1 MNNINTFNSNNNS
14 SNSNSISNSNSNINN
29 KSLWTSKKEK
39 LLNFWKE
46 ESRIY
51 SWLHEQNSKYY
62 RELDKK
68 LSIPSLLISAVTS
81 TALFSSINME
91 NNEYVIVSFGI
102 LLVIGTFLQS
112 IRDFLGV
119 PDLIHKNAISSD
131 VYLSIVNDIEEQLT
145 RERSERDNA
154 KQFVQKIKTRKT
166 DILKTRVTI
175 GDKLWKRL
183 KNSINNG
190 DVVNLYS
197 NDFFKNYLE
206 KVNDDDPTTKD
217 NKNEKKWKTAITS
230 VAKKNATNNIETNKL
245 NENNS
250 NQDIIL
256 NKLNKFQ
263 NANSI
268 NVPKTDEHYYI
279 SINEETNSN
288 PPEKYLVLDTKTTN
302 SDITINI
309 DNLNDLEIDK
319 KNKKPTEVRKSF
331 IDLGQNNKLNINSM
345 DGMDS
350 IDMDNINFNKQ
361 NSKNYNF
368 NIDNNSYFPIEEYND
383 ESSIYDSDDDKYV
396 SMELNLC
403 TKVATNIA
411 SQIGNELAEQSKKQL
426 QYELSRAN

>member
-1 MNNINTFNSNNNS
+1 MNNMNNLNTA
-14 SNSNSISNSNSNINN
+14 SNINN

-217 NKNEKKWKTAITS
+217 NKNEKKWKSAITS
-230 VAKKNATNNIETNKL
+230 VAKNNTIKTNEYNNLNDNSHKNCFNKEDNI
-245 NENNS
+245 
-250 NQDIIL
+250 
-256 NKLNKFQ
+256 
-263 NANSI
+263 
-268 NVPKTDEHYYI
+268 
-279 SINEETNSN
+279 
-288 PPEKYLVLDTKTTN
+288 DTR
-302 SDITINI
+302 INI
-309 DNLNDLEIDK
+309 DDLNYQCNRNTIDNLHNLDNLDNLDHENNQKSNDYDYK
-319 KNKKPTEVRKSF
+319 KSF
-331 IDLGQNNKLNINSM
+331 IDLGQNNKLNIN
-345 DGMDS
+345 
-350 IDMDNINFNKQ
+350 NINNLDHINSFNNMNNNK
-361 NSKNYNF
+361 NMLKNYKF
-368 NIDNNSYFPIEEYND
+368 NIESFNTNFPQEEYND
-383 ESSIYDSDDDKYV
+383 ESSIYDSEDDKYV

-403 TKVATNIA
+403 NKVASNIA
-411 SQIGNELAEQSKKQL
+411 SQIGSELAEQSKKQL

>member
-1 MNNINTFNSNNNS
+1 MNNFNSSNINNTN
-14 SNSNSISNSNSNINN
+14 SNSNSGNSNIIN

-217 NKNEKKWKTAITS
+217 NKNEKKWKNAITS
-230 VAKKNATNNIETNKL
+230 VARKNAIDNTGTNEL

-250 NQDIIL
+250 NQEIIL

-263 NANSI
+263 NSI
-268 NVPKTDEHYYI
+268 NVPKTDEHYNI
-279 SINEETNSN
+279 SMNKQTNLPKKSL
-288 PPEKYLVLDTKTTN
+288 ELDNQNIN
-302 SDITINI
+302 SDTIINI
-309 DNLNDLEIDK
+309 DNLDDIESNENNHKQINSK
-319 KNKKPTEVRKSF
+319 KSF
-331 IDLGQNNKLNINSM
+331 IDLGQNNKLNINRT
-345 DGMDS
+345 
-350 IDMDNINFNKQ
+350 DNDNLNFNKK
-361 NSKNYNF
+361 NNKNYNF
-368 NIDNNSYFPIEEYND
+368 TIDSNNSNNSYFPIEEYND
-383 ESSIYDSDDDKYV
+383 ESSIYDSEDDKYV

-403 TKVATNIA
+403 TKIATNIA
-411 SQIGNELAEQSKKQL
+411 SQIGSELAEQSKKQL

>member
-1 MNNINTFNSNNNS
+1 MNNMNNLNTA
-14 SNSNSISNSNSNINN
+14 SNINN

-217 NKNEKKWKTAITS
+217 NKNEKKWKSAITS
-230 VAKKNATNNIETNKL
+230 VAKNNTIKTNEYNNLNDNSHKNCFNKEDNI
-245 NENNS
+245 
-250 NQDIIL
+250 
-256 NKLNKFQ
+256 
-263 NANSI
+263 
-268 NVPKTDEHYYI
+268 
-279 SINEETNSN
+279 
-288 PPEKYLVLDTKTTN
+288 DTR
-302 SDITINI
+302 INI
-309 DNLNDLEIDK
+309 DDLNYQCNRNTIDNLHNLDNLDNLDHENNQKSNYYDYK
-319 KNKKPTEVRKSF
+319 KSF
-331 IDLGQNNKLNINSM
+331 IDLGQNNKLNIN
-345 DGMDS
+345 
-350 IDMDNINFNKQ
+350 NINNLDHINSFNNMNNMNNNK
-361 NSKNYNF
+361 NMLKNYKF
-368 NIDNNSYFPIEEYND
+368 NIESFNTNFPQEEYND
-383 ESSIYDSDDDKYV
+383 ESSIYDSEDDKYV

-403 TKVATNIA
+403 NKVASNIA
-411 SQIGNELAEQSKKQL
+411 SQIGSELAEQSKKQL